1 MEEQLVARSK
11 KAVSMRKSFISSR
24 LGQLRHNLGCMEPW
38 IIEQLEAERKKR
50 ERQEAE
56 RPRVELPEV
65 PPKKPEAEPKRVV
78 HIQL

>member
-1 MEEQLVARSK
+1 
-11 KAVSMRKSFISSR
+11 
-24 LGQLRHNLGCMEPW
+24 MEPW